1 MLIAKI
7 YVAIGVIF
15 ALWLVVMA
23 GYQLDKFDRRHLNKG
38 YAAAILLLI
47 VAAWPLAIIHRPKA
61 LFSVRALAPVDY
73 RSAAFMRERFKLSQ
87 ALPHCSSC
95 VCFSP
100 TIGGVKVANHCFTP
114 ADIAATAAKPI
125 KRYWSSPEEETEII
139 RWVRTA
145 DLSDAAPVD
154 VPWVWT
160 GFIFLADEM
169 LRQGL
174 GKTHCIQCDQTY
186 SATALTA
193 EDTKRSGVSGQKCL
207 RCPAGH
213 TVLAFQNKKTP
224 S

>member
-1 MLIAKI
+1 MNIHEYQAKEI
-7 YVAIGVIF
+7 
-15 ALWLVVMA
+15 L
-23 GYQLDKFDRRHLNKG
+23 KG
-38 YAAAILLLI
+38 YGVRIQEGIVIDSVDNAI
-47 VAAWPLAIIHRPKA
+47 
-61 LFSVRALAPVDY
+61 
-73 RSAAFMRERFKLSQ
+73 SAAEQLKAQTGTGWFVVKAQIHAGGRGKG
-87 ALPHCSSC
+87 
-95 VCFSP
+95 
-100 TIGGVKVANHCFTP
+100 GGVKVANHCFTP